1 MGVSCRQCVFDQSAC
16 SDEATNH
23 HLFVCVCVVDLQA
36 EIACCFPPMRCI
48 YVFSTISGLGLD
60 LHQMIN
66 RKSNDFSEMDRSSYS
81 DSLTQP
87 PACSEEM

>member
-1 MGVSCRQCVFDQSAC
+1 MGISCRQCVFDQSAC

-23 HLFVCVCVVDLQA
+23 HLFVCVCGRPPGGD
-36 EIACCFPPMRCI
+36 CMFFPPMRCI
-48 YVFSTISGLGLD
+48 CFFSTISGLGLD